1 MDNRQRFAHASAVAE
16 HYGNFVDFAEDGM
29 AFLGF
34 PLTDM
39 QADIAE
45 FMALGARLRMVM
57 AQRGEAKSTLAALYA
72 VWRLIQRPSQ
82 RVLVVS
88 GGEAQAS
95 EVATL
100 IIRLITT
107 WSILEYLRPDRQA
120 GDRSSVDA
128 FDVHYAL
135 KGLDK
140 SPSVA
145 CVGITANL
153 QGKRAD
159 LLIADDV
166 ETTKNGLTVV
176 QRTHL
181 LQLTKD
187 FSSICTHGDI
197 LYLGTPQTK
206 DSIYNTLP
214 QRGFVVRI
222 WPGRFPTPEEVEK
235 YGTRLAPFLSERI
248 KADPTLQRGGGLDGS
263 KGKPADP
270 HRYTEADLCDK
281 ELDQG
286 PEGFQL
292 QYMLDTSLS
301 DAARQQLKLIDLLVA
316 NFDHER
322 LPEIIVYQAAPKY
335 LVEMP
340 ADFPIPLT
348 KLYHPVPVDCQFAVP
363 KEPPM
368 MYIDP
373 AGGGGDELAF
383 AVSVALGPYIHVLD
397 VGGLKGGLTEANGD
411 KLVDII
417 RKYGIKLVKCES
429 NMGHGLFEINLRAIL
444 ASKRIGDPVTGSPE
458 FSDVGVIGEYSTGQK
473 ERRIIDSLV
482 GVASRHRLIIHPQVF
497 ESDRLYGQQHSA
509 EKRQSYSVFYQY
521 SNITTDRNSLSHED
535 RLEAMAGAVR
545 HWKAVLVVDEHAA
558 AQARSA
564 AEAREFLN
572 NPMGYDD
579 ARHKPAKGIR
589 RSIYRRR

>member
-1 MDNRQRFAHASAVAE
+1 MDSRQRFSHAMAVAE
-16 HYGNFVDFAEDGM
+16 HFEHFEDFAMWGM
-29 AFLGF
+29 EFLGF
-34 PLTDM
+34 PLTGM
-39 QADIAE
+39 QEDIAA
-45 FMALGARLRMVM
+45 FMALGPRLRMVM

-72 VWRLIQRPSQ
+72 VWRLVQRPQ
-82 RVLVVS
+82 DRVLVVS

-100 IIRLITT
+100 IIRLIMTAD
-107 WSILEYLRPDRQA
+107 ILEYLRPDRQA

-128 FDVHYAL
+128 FDVHHAL

-166 ETTKNGLTVV
+166 ETTKNGLTVT
-176 QRTHL
+176 QREHL
-181 LQLTKD
+181 LLLTKD

-197 LYLGTPQTK
+197 MYLGTPQTK

-214 QRGFVVRI
+214 GRGFDVRI

-235 YGTRLAPFLSERI
+235 YGERLAPFLSERI
-248 KADPTLQRGGGLDGS
+248 KADPSLQSGAGLDGT

-270 HRYTEADLCDK
+270 QRYTETDLCEK

-301 DAARQQLKLIDLLVA
+301 DAARQQLKLSDLLVA
-316 NFDHER
+316 NFNHER
-322 LPEIIVYQAAPKY
+322 LPEILVYQAAPKH

-348 KLYHPVPVDCQFAVP
+348 KLYHPVPVDCHFATP
-363 KEPPM
+363 KEKPM

-373 AGGGGDELAF
+373 AGGGKDELGF
-383 AVSVALGPYIHVLD
+383 AISVPLGPYIHVLD
-397 VGGLKGGLTEANGD
+397 VGGLKGGLTDENGE
-411 KLVDII
+411 KLVDLI
-417 RKYGIKLVKCES
+417 RKFGVTLVKVES
-429 NMGHGLFEINLRAIL
+429 NMGHGLFEINLRAVL
-444 ASKRIGDPVTGSPE
+444 AKRREDRPE
-458 FSDVGVIGEYSTGQK
+458 DEFKNVGVIGEYSTGQK

-482 GVASRHRLIIHPQVF
+482 SSVQRHRVILHTAVF
-497 ESDRLYGQQHSA
+497 ESDALYGKQHTPDQR
-509 EKRQSYSVFYQY
+509 KSYSMFYQFA
-521 SNITTDRNSLSHED
+521 NITTDRGSLTHDD

-545 HWKAVLVVDEHAA
+545 HWKGVLVTDEHK
-558 AQARSA
+558 A
-564 AEAREFLN
+564 AEARASADAAEFVA
-572 NPMGYDD
+572 NPMGYSDQ
-579 ARHKPAKGIR
+579 RNKPARGIR
-589 RSIYRRR
+589 RNIYKRR